1 MKKLGMAKFL
11 KAANE
16 VKQEVKT
23 EKVKRRRYLK
33 TYRASQKKKSSP
45 TDENQSWVADSTM
58 LESELENKKYW
69 VRKHLL

>member
-23 EKVKRRRYLK
+23 EKVKRRK
-33 TYRASQKKKSSP
+33 G
-45 TDENQSWVADSTM
+45 
-58 LESELENKKYW
+58 
-69 VRKHLL
+69 